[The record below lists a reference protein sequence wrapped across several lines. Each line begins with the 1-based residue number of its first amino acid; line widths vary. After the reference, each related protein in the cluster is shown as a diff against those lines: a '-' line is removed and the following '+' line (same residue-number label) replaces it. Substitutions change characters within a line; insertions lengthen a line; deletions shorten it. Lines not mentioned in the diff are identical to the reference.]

1 MPNFP
6 ETSPQDEY
14 QEIEENEPEQVQE
27 FQEIPDIQEVPIQ
40 QPKENIQNQI
50 ESTSYQPSSQNYEG
64 DILLQ
69 SSLGAVD
76 LGNTYT
82 TQILSNEIDGGTKI
96 AQPIYQS
103 YQMPINNNIGMNNIE
118 MNEYNNINTNKSYS
132 YPAQNNINND
142 QLFAKVMPINN
153 NISGNEINSQ
163 YGQNEQNIIYS
174 TPIQIRQ
181 NINNNNNNNINE
193 LSSPFGQQQ
202 PKLTPINYI
211 NSNSNFA
218 SGLENEIIDNDN
230 NINQDMKNL
239 NLREPKNEITI
250 KLKEKNN
257 PNIINNNNISKSN
270 FLKQKKNNET
280 PIKKQEDFSRD
291 SWTLFYPEND
301 PFFTSMNNFRD
312 IIPNQRIENPG
323 RNEIYIGDINNL
335 RQRHGYGRL
344 ICPEFEKEGTWKNNR
359 FNGWGREIR
368 DNGEIYEGK
377 FINDSLTGK
386 GKYKKGNI
394 LYIGD
399 FEDYAQHG
407 KGELFTEEY
416 HYTGDFNKN
425 GFDGYGRIELYDIGV
440 YEGEFKDKEITGYGV
455 FKYCNGDFYE
465 GDMVGGKKEGFGIFK
480 RADGRMFEGEFYND
494 KFVQNDK
501 LHNKKK
507 YYNKKSYK

>member
-40 QPKENIQNQI
+40 PPQENTQNQI

-82 TQILSNEIDGGTKI
+82 TQILSNEIDGGTEI

-103 YQMPINNNIGMNNIE
+103 YQMPINNNNGMNNIE

-181 NINNNNNNNINE
+181 NINNNNNNINE

-270 FLKQKKNNET
+270 FLKQKK
-280 PIKKQEDFSRD
+280 I
-291 SWTLFYPEND
+291 
-301 PFFTSMNNFRD
+301 M
-312 IIPNQRIENPG
+312 
-323 RNEIYIGDINNL
+323 
-335 RQRHGYGRL
+335 
-344 ICPEFEKEGTWKNNR
+344 
-359 FNGWGREIR
+359 
-368 DNGEIYEGK
+368 
-377 FINDSLTGK
+377 
-386 GKYKKGNI
+386 
-394 LYIGD
+394 
-399 FEDYAQHG
+399 
-407 KGELFTEEY
+407 
-416 HYTGDFNKN
+416 
-425 GFDGYGRIELYDIGV
+425 
-440 YEGEFKDKEITGYGV
+440 
-455 FKYCNGDFYE
+455 
-465 GDMVGGKKEGFGIFK
+465 
-480 RADGRMFEGEFYND
+480 
-494 KFVQNDK
+494 K
-501 LHNKKK
+501 LQ
-507 YYNKKSYK
+507 